1 MGGLNGWTDFESQNG
16 RWEMMQ
22 QVFVPHKV
30 TDQPSPVVTPQ
41 PSREHTSSGAV
52 SEIFAHEISE
62 ITLYSLNV
70 EQPMKW
76 KISSPFES
84 VNLLV
89 PSGITPASC

>member
-1 MGGLNGWTDFESQNG
+1 
-16 RWEMMQ
+16 MMQ
-22 QVFVPHKV
+22 DVFVHHKV